1 MPLVVYKSSA
11 GSGKTT
17 TLVKSYLK
25 ITLNNPRLFRN
36 VLAIT
41 FTNKAANEMK
51 KKVLDSLKI
60 FAEGKTNEYPE
71 LIEFQ
76 NELNYS
82 DELMQNKAKKLLSL
96 IIHQY
101 DEFSISTIDSFVHR
115 IIKTFATDV
124 KLPQNFDVVIDEDE
138 IIPEIVQELY
148 DKVGV
153 DKDITDILLNFVIS
167 NFEDEKGHDPTSQI
181 YGFIQKQIKEEGFQ
195 YIRKML
201 HLSLSDF
208 QKIISKLRSELL
220 SYKKEIREIGS
231 KALDLVDKTGIEPSG
246 FYQGQR
252 GIYMYFI
259 KISRFNANKELI
271 PGKNALATIEEDKWY
286 GGKCAPDQKA
296 EIDLIKD
303 ELQNKF
309 ETALA
314 LSKKYVIYNL
324 LYERIYDV
332 ALIKEI
338 RVLFDD
344 YATRNQKVHI
354 SEFNKKISES
364 IAEQPVPFIYER
376 LGRRYQYFLIDEF
389 QDTSVLQWQNF
400 LPLIEES
407 LAYGHFNML
416 VGDAKQAIY
425 RFRNGEVELFS
436 NLPKLYPE
444 AKSLKEKTSEKV
456 LTDSYEKVV
465 LKHNFRSQKV
475 IIDFN
480 NRFFESVKD
489 GLSEKN
495 KRVYEGH
502 TQLLPEKVDKSGGYV
517 NIEFI
522 EAENI
527 KEYRTKRL
535 EKIGLDVDLLI
546 DKGYRQKDI
555 CVLTNKNE
563 YAAEIA
569 AHLIGK
575 SYRVISHESLLLK
588 NADEV
593 RLLVAFFKLVLNNED
608 KVQLATFVENMLKHR
623 LGDHNFHSTYNK
635 ALVYINKGLEAVLNE
650 LGYEINE
657 KDIAGKSAY
666 ELAEYAIETFFG
678 PVNNNIFLHYFLD
691 FAFENQNIGD
701 GSLASFLD
709 YWEKKSDKAYI
720 SMPKGK
726 DAIQVMTIH
735 KAKGLK
741 FKSVIVDFIPK
752 GNSKSKKDYWTELN
766 FEEFSEL
773 EVGMYPIKNELDF
786 VGLEHIN
793 EEEVDKTELDLLNMI
808 YVAFTR
814 PVSALFILSHKAEKK
829 QNRFTSY
836 IQKYLTSEENE
847 REEATYEFGSLSV
860 VKTKSDKSSDES
872 TELINMQ
879 SSSWKG
885 KIKIAPSD
893 EIFWEQIESKPAT
906 TYGKLV
912 HKILSE
918 IIVTTDV
925 GRIINKYH
933 ISGTI
938 DENEANELKNK
949 LNSLVH
955 NKELS
960 QYFSDEVIIRNESEL
975 ITVDRDGKNFQ
986 RPDRVVI
993 ENDELVIIDYKTGEK
1008 DKKHENQVSKYA
1020 MYFNELGYK
1029 SVKKLLVY
1037 INEDIEIVSIL

>member
-25 ITLNNPRLFRN
+25 ITLNNPHLFRN

-60 FAEGKTNEYPE
+60 FAEGKTNEHLE

-153 DKDITDILLNFVIS
+153 EKDITDILLNFVIS

-208 QKIISKLRSELL
+208 QKIISKLRSELI

-231 KALDLVDKTGIEPSG
+231 KALDLIDKTGIEPSG

-252 GIYMYFI
+252 GIYMYFT

-286 GGKCAPDQKA
+286 GGKCAPAQKA

-456 LTDSYEKVV
+456 LIDSYEEVV

-480 NRFFESVKD
+480 NRFFESVKV

-527 KEYRTKRL
+527 KEYRAKRL
-535 EKIGLDVDLLI
+535 EKIGTDVDLLI
-546 DKGYRQKDI
+546 DKGYKQKDI
-555 CVLTNKNE
+555 CILTNKNE

-575 SYRVISHESLLLK
+575 SYRIISHESLLLK
-588 NADEV
+588 NAAEV
-593 RLLVAFFKLVLNNED
+593 RLLVAFFKLVLNSED
-608 KVQLATFVENMLKHR
+608 KVQLAAFVENMLKHR
-623 LGDHNFHSTYNK
+623 LGDHDFHSTYNN
-635 ALVYINKGLEAVLNE
+635 ALRHINKGLEAVLNE
-650 LGYEINE
+650 LGYKIREE
-657 KDIAGKSAY
+657 DIAGKSAY

-678 PVNNNIFLHYFLD
+678 QVNNNIFIHYFLD
-691 FAFENQNIGD
+691 FTFENQNIGD
-701 GSLASFLD
+701 GSLASFID
-709 YWEKKSDKAYI
+709 HWEKKSDKAYI

-741 FKSVIVDFIPK
+741 FESVIVDFIPK
-752 GNSKSKKDYWTELN
+752 GNSKSKKDYWTKLN
-766 FEEFSEL
+766 FEEFSDL

-836 IQKYLTSEENE
+836 IQKFLTSEENE

-860 VKTKSDKSSDES
+860 VKTKSDESSDES
-872 TELINMQ
+872 TELKNMQ

-918 IIVTTDV
+918 IAVKSDV
-925 GRIINKYH
+925 DRVINKYH
-933 ISGTI
+933 ISGII
-938 DENEANELKNK
+938 DENEAAELKNK

-975 ITVDRDGKNFQ
+975 ITVDSDGKNFQ

-993 ENDELVIIDYKTGEK
+993 KDDKLIIIDYKTGEK

-1037 INEDIEIVSIL
+1037 INEDIEIVSI

>member
-25 ITLNNPRLFRN
+25 ITLNNPHLFRN

-60 FAEGKTNEYPE
+60 FADGKTNEYPE

-76 NELNYS
+76 NELNLS
-82 DELMQNKAKKLLSL
+82 DELLQQKAKKLLSL

-124 KLPQNFDVVIDEDE
+124 KLPQNFEVVIDEDE

-153 DKDITDILLNFVIS
+153 DKDITDILVNFVIS
-167 NFEDEKGHDPTSQI
+167 NFEDEKSHDPTSQI

-208 QKIISKLRSELL
+208 QKIIGKLRREVLA
-220 SYKKEIREIGS
+220 YKKEIREIGN
-231 KALDLVDKTGIEPSG
+231 KALDLINKAGIEPSG

-252 GIYMYFI
+252 GIYLYFS
-259 KISRFNANKELI
+259 KISRFNANKDLV
-271 PGKNALATIEEDKWY
+271 PGKNALTTIEEDKWY
-286 GGKCAPDQKA
+286 GGKSTQDQKA
-296 EIDLIKD
+296 EIDKITDQLEI
-303 ELQNKF
+303 KF

-314 LSKKYVIYNL
+314 LSKKYVIYSL

-344 YATRNQKVHI
+344 YAARNQKVHI

-436 NLPKLYPE
+436 SLPKLYPE
-444 AKSLKEKTSEKV
+444 AKSLKEKTSENLLV
-456 LTDSYEKVV
+456 DNYEEVV

-495 KRVYEGH
+495 NRVYKGH
-502 TQLLPEKVDKSGGYV
+502 TQLLPEKDDKSGGYV

-527 KEYRTKRL
+527 EGYRAKRL
-535 EKIGLDVDLLI
+535 EKIGSDVDLLI
-546 DKGYRQKDI
+546 DKGYKQKDI

-569 AHLIGK
+569 TYLIGK

-593 RLLVAFFKLVLNNED
+593 RLAIAFFKLVLNNED
-608 KVQLATFVENMLKHR
+608 KIQLATFVENLLQHR
-623 LGDHNFHSTYNK
+623 HDDHDFHSIYNN
-635 ALVYINKGLEAVLNE
+635 ALLFIDKGLEAVLNE
-650 LGYEINE
+650 LGYKISE

-709 YWEKKSDKAYI
+709 HWEKKSDKAYI

-741 FKSVIVDFIPK
+741 FESVIVDFIPRDS
-752 GNSKSKKDYWTELN
+752 SKTKKDYWTELN
-766 FEEFSEL
+766 FDEFSDL
-773 EVGMYPIKNELDF
+773 KVGMYPIKNELDF

-793 EEEVDKTELDLLNMI
+793 VEEVDKTELDLLNMI

-814 PVSALFILSHKAEKK
+814 SVSALFILSHKAEKK

-836 IQKYLTSEENE
+836 IQKFLTSQKNDSEELI
-847 REEATYEFGSLSV
+847 YEFGSLSAE
-860 VKTKSDKSSDES
+860 KTKSGESCDES
-872 TELINMQ
+872 TELKNMQ

-885 KIKIAPSD
+885 KIKIAPSE
-893 EIFWEQIESKPAT
+893 EIFWKQIESKPAI

-912 HKILSE
+912 HKMLSE
-918 IIVTTDV
+918 IVVKTDV
-925 GRIINKYH
+925 DRVINKYH
-933 ISGTI
+933 ISGII
-938 DENEANELKNK
+938 DENEAAELKNK
-949 LNSLVH
+949 LNSLVRH
-955 NKELS
+955 KELS
-960 QYFSDEVIIRNESEL
+960 QYFSNEVINRNESEL
-975 ITVDRDGKNFQ
+975 ITVDRDGKKFQ

-993 ENDELVIIDYKTGEK
+993 KDDKLIIIDYKTGEK

-1037 INEDIEIVSIL
+1037 INEDIEIVSI